1 MNKLSPIALSLI
13 LALSTPAARAGEDE
27 YKSLETLRQT
37 TLSLIEVLVD
47 SGVLTREKAD
57 ALLAQAEVRAAQRL
71 ADEMPEGVVRVTY
84 VPESVR
90 NEIRDQLKQEVLAQA
105 KEEGWAAPNAVPD
118 WASRISIEGD
128 IRLRYQTDNF
138 ASDNTTPAAYALAA
152 DQGSLASATRALD
165 YSLVD
170 ANGVPTGNTLNDQ
183 SRWRVRARLG
193 VLARISGQVSAGL
206 RLATGNTG
214 DRVSTN
220 QTLGQNLN
228 KYTFVVDRAYLRLT
242 PLASLTVTGGR
253 IPNPWLSTDL
263 MWDDDLNFEGVAATW
278 ESQRAGAFR
287 PFATIGYFP
296 IQGESEPKTPDGRD
310 LVGVQLGATWIRSPM
325 NRMRFALAA
334 YDFRDFEG
342 RREPDSAYDTISS
355 APATADYGSSQY
367 ESGLRQKGN
376 TLFATNASVD
386 NNQSYYFG
394 LASKFRPLNLTGVW
408 DLGYWDPVHVLL
420 SADYVINTAFDRA
433 EIRRR
438 TGRDLGAD
446 ASATAWRLGVTV
458 GMPSIK
464 LRDDWNAYVVY
475 KRIGSDAMPDAFNDS
490 DFGLGG
496 TNLKGYTLG
505 FNWGLDYRTTVGLKY
520 ISANSIASPTLVSGD
535 KFGVDTLQLDLAVK
549 F

>member
-1 MNKLSPIALSLI
+1 MNKLSPIVLSLV
-13 LALSTPAARAGEDE
+13 LAIAATPAEAVEDE

-37 TLSLIEVLVD
+37 TLSLIDVLVE

-57 ALLAQAEVRAAQRL
+57 ALVAQAENRAAERI
-71 ADEMPEGVVRVTY
+71 ATETPEGVVRVTY

-90 NEIRDQLKQEVLAQA
+90 NEIREQLKQEVMAQA
-105 KEEGWAAPNAVPD
+105 REEGWATPNAMPE
-118 WASRISIEGD
+118 WASRISFEGD

-138 ASDNTTPAAYALAA
+138 ASDNTAPRDYVLAA
-152 DQGSLASATRALD
+152 DQGSLASATRAPD

-170 ANGVPTGNTLNDQ
+170 GNGVPTGNTLNDQ
-183 SRWRVRARLG
+183 ARWRVRARLG

-228 KYTFVVDRAYLRLT
+228 KYSFVVDRAYLRLT
-242 PLASLTVTGGR
+242 PNESLTLTGGR

-263 MWDDDLNFEGVAATW
+263 MWDDDLNFEGVSASW
-278 ESQRAGAFR
+278 QSQSAGAVR
-287 PFATIGYFP
+287 PFATVGYFP
-296 IQGESEPKTPDGRD
+296 IKGENEPTTPDGRS

-325 NRMRFALAA
+325 NRMRVGLAA
-334 YDFRDFEG
+334 YEFRDFEG
-342 RREPDSAYDTISS
+342 NREPDSAYDTFSTK
-355 APATADYGSSQY
+355 PVTADYGSSQY
-367 ESGLRQKGN
+367 EKGLRQKGN

-386 NNQSYYFG
+386 NNQAYYFG

-438 TGRDLGAD
+438 TGRDLGNA

-464 LRDDWNAYVVY
+464 LRGDWNAYLVY

-505 FNWGLDYRTTVGLKY
+505 FNWGWDDRTTLGLKY
-520 ISANSIASPTLVSGD
+520 TSADTIASPTLVDGH

>member
-1 MNKLSPIALSLI
+1 MSPIVLPLVLSI
-13 LALSTPAARAGEDE
+13 AATSAAAGEDE
-27 YKSLETLRQT
+27 YKSLETLRET
-37 TLSLIEVLVD
+37 TLSLIDVLVE

-57 ALLAQAEVRAAQRL
+57 ALVVQAKTRATERIAAETQ
-71 ADEMPEGVVRVTY
+71 EGVVRVTY

-90 NEIRDQLKQEVLAQA
+90 NEIRDQLKQEVVAQA
-105 KEEGWAAPNAVPD
+105 REEGWATPNAIPE
-118 WASRISIEGD
+118 WASRISFEGD
-128 IRLRYQTDNF
+128 IRLRYQSDSF
-138 ASDNTTPAAYALAA
+138 ASDNAAPRDYVLAA
-152 DQGSLASATRALD
+152 DQGSLSSATRAPD

-170 ANGVPTGNTLNDQ
+170 SNGVPTGNTLNDQ
-183 SRWRVRARLG
+183 DRWRVRARLG
-193 VLARISGQVSAGL
+193 LLARISGQVSAGL

-228 KYTFVVDRAYLRLT
+228 KYSFVVDRAYLRLT
-242 PLASLTVTGGR
+242 PNDSLTLTGGR

-263 MWDDDLNFEGVAATW
+263 MWDDDLNFEGVSASW
-278 ESQRAGAFR
+278 QSQTAGAFR
-287 PFATIGYFP
+287 PFATLGYFP
-296 IQGESEPKTPDGRD
+296 IKSESEPTSPDGRT
-310 LVGVQLGATWIRSPM
+310 LLGIQIGASWIRSPM
-325 NRMRFALAA
+325 NRLRFGIAA
-334 YDFRDFEG
+334 YDFRKFEG
-342 RREPDSAYDTISS
+342 RREPDGAYDVINSK
-355 APATADYGSSQY
+355 PATADYGSTQY
-367 ESGLRQKGN
+367 EHGLRQKGN

-386 NNQSYYFG
+386 SNQAYYFG
-394 LASKFRPLNLTGVW
+394 LAAKFRPVNLTGVW

-438 TGRDLGAD
+438 TGRDLGND

-464 LRDDWNAYVVY
+464 LRGDWNAFLVY

-505 FNWGLDYRTTVGLKY
+505 FNWGWDDRTTLGLKY
-520 ISANSIASPTLVSGD
+520 ISADAIASPTLVDGHT
-535 KFGVDTLQLDLAVK
+535 FGVDTLQLDLAVK